1 MVFVVK
7 SALTSNNLRKA
18 IRYTWGNVKVYN
30 EVMFETVFVIGD
42 TTDETMKKSI
52 AKENYLHGD
61 ILQLHLNERQK
72 YEWLTPEMSA
82 NLLLKSHLEPL
93 KGGEVFSQFRF
104 STITN
109 QIFHYTRFITL
120 KRGTSLRG

>member
-1 MVFVVK
+1 MHRNQEVDVWKSGNFKTLIVIKKQYFLDIKWAMVFVVK
-7 SALTSNNLRKA
+7 LALTSNNLRKA

-61 ILQLHLNERQK
+61 ILQLDLNERQK
-72 YEWLTPEMSA
+72 
-82 NLLLKSHLEPL
+82 
-93 KGGEVFSQFRF
+93 
-104 STITN
+104 
-109 QIFHYTRFITL
+109 
-120 KRGTSLRG
+120 